1 MDTRY
6 PAAVWRPL
14 GPQTEPG
21 ITPRILVFH
30 TMVGYLRSTD
40 ALFRGQGYTGTES
53 HFGVG
58 GPWDGPD
65 LDGVVWQ
72 WQALD
77 RQADAQGPGNA
88 YATSVETS
96 DGGHPEPWT
105 DSHGVRHPANPWSA
119 RQLDALIR
127 LAVWWCEQTGNPARL
142 VTSTSD
148 TGIGYHRQFSAWNPN
163 AHSCP
168 GDTRL
173 KQLLDCVIPT
183 AAVRLQR
190 PHEIPTP
197 HPEDDMPLTTADI
210 DLLCTSRRFQQ
221 MITAAVW
228 QVGWGIGPNGS
239 GGTEDA
245 ATRLYK
251 ASHPEYAAEAV
262 AAAVVAALPPAAG
275 GGLTEA
281 HVRAAVAAVLTEGT
295 ARA

>member
-1 MDTRY
+1 MLTRY
-6 PAAVWRPL
+6 PAAEWRPL
-14 GPQTEPG
+14 GEQTEPG
-21 ITPRILVFH
+21 ITPRILIVH

-40 ALFRGQGYTGTES
+40 TMFRKQGYTGTES

-58 GPWDGPD
+58 GPWDSSD
-65 LDGVVWQ
+65 LDGAVWQ
-72 WQALD
+72 WQSLD

-88 YATSVETS
+88 YATSIETS
-96 DGGHPEPWT
+96 DGG
-105 DSHGVRHPANPWSA
+105 NPDRAWSA
-119 RQLDALIR
+119 KQLDALVN
-127 LAVWWCEQTGNPARL
+127 LGVWWCRQTGNPARL
-142 VTSTSD
+142 VTSPA
-148 TGIGYHRQFSAWNPN
+148 GNGFGYHSQFEVWNPN
-163 AHSCP
+163 SHSCP
-168 GDTRL
+168 NPTRIA
-173 KQLLDCVIPT
+173 QLRNTVIPRVAT
-183 AAVRLQR
+183 ALASGGHA
-190 PHEIPTP
+190 PGPT
-197 HPEDDMPLTTADI
+197 EDDMPLTTADI

-281 HVRAAVAAVLTEGT
+281 AVRKAVAAVLTEGT
-295 ARA
+295 ART